1 MTAQQVIGEINQMP
15 LLDRVQIMEWIAQT
29 IQTDTA
35 RQLKIVK
42 SVLTDKEK
50 AIAILKAG
58 CDMSNFGDAVEY
70 QREVRKDRVLPFR
83 EEI

>member
-1 MTAQQVIGEINQMP
+1 MTAQQVIGEINHMP